1 MANELFQTGEE
12 FHIRRTYRTDT
23 VNLNAS
29 VLFTLYNQST
39 DNLSDTSLISDLTSE
54 PTGSAFARQSLDL
67 DTSSITVSLS
77 SGNFQAQFDDVV
89 FDTSD
94 SSASVDAYMTIVQF
108 ESTVAGD
115 SSVSENLFF
124 AGNLDQTYDLGQI
137 DQFTLQET
145 GIAID

>member
-12 FHIRRTYRTDT
+12 FHIRRTYRNDT
-23 VNLNAS
+23 VNLNQG

-39 DNLSDTSLISDLTSE
+39 DNLGDASLIADLTSE
-54 PTGSAFARQSLDL
+54 PTGSAFSRQSLDL

-89 FDTSD
+89 FDTTD

-108 ESTVAGD
+108 ESSVAGD
-115 SSVSENLFF
+115 SSISENLFF
-124 AGNLDQTYDLGQI
+124 AGNLDQTYDLSQI
-137 DQFTLQET
+137 DEFTLQET
-145 GIAID
+145 GIALD